1 MEGLHAILAIY
12 VPNVGTYVALCVK
25 KVLELNKVISIMYQ
39 DFQFLTHKD
48 FFIYKN
54 PPILHHHL
62 NPDQCTFALS
72 SSIFL
77 HMPKLFLQ
85 KSFDNLGLSVVSVV
99 CTK

>member
-1 MEGLHAILAIY
+1 MPTVHY
-12 VPNVGTYVALCVK
+12 VGFHLV
-25 KVLELNKVISIMYQ
+25 
-39 DFQFLTHKD
+39 
-48 FFIYKN
+48 FIYKN

-85 KSFDNLGLSVVSVV
+85 KSFNNLG
-99 CTK
+99 